1 LFENLFEKDETLDW
15 FKKKKGI
22 SSSEKK
28 AIPDGLWVKCDECG
42 EIIYRPE
49 LQKRMFVC
57 HKCNYHFRITSTEFK
72 EYYFDENSF
81 VEHDQNIK
89 PIDQLKFKD
98 SKRYSDRLKDA
109 QKKTGLS
116 DAVITGEGT
125 INGKPVAAAIMDFS
139 FIGGSMGSVVGEK
152 ISRTIDRACEK
163 KIPLIIVSASGGA
176 RMMESALSLM
186 QMAKTSAKL
195 ALLAEQGIP
204 YISILTDPTTGGTT
218 ASFAMLG
225 DINISEPRALIGFAG
240 QRVIKQTIGQDLPE
254 GFQTAEFV
262 QEHGFIDMIVPRQ
275 EMRTT
280 LSNLLDMLW
289 VYPKSTAGGNRKSAS
304 TDSNSKNEMPAAVD
318 ESPSKEKAKKA

>member
-1 LFENLFEKDETLDW
+1 LDW

-22 SSSEKK
+22 SGDEKK
-28 AIPDGLWVKCDECG
+28 AIPDGLWVKCEQCG

-57 HKCNYHFRITSTEFK
+57 HKCNYHFRITSKEFK
-72 EYYFDENSF
+72 EYYFDEGSF
-81 VEHDQNIK
+81 VELDLNIK
-89 PIDQLKFKD
+89 PIDKLKFKD
-98 SKRYSDRLKDA
+98 SKKYSDRLKDA

-116 DAVITGEGT
+116 DAVVTGEAAV
-125 INGKPVAAAIMDFS
+125 NGKPVTAAIMDFS

-152 ISRTIDRACEK
+152 ISRTIDRALEK
-163 KIPLIIVSASGGA
+163 QVPLIIVSASGGA

-225 DINISEPRALIGFAG
+225 DVNISEPGALIGFAG

-262 QEHGFIDMIVPRQ
+262 QEHGFIDSIVPRQ
-275 EMRTT
+275 EMRGT
-280 LSNLLDMLW
+280 LSRLIDMLW
-289 VYPKSTAGGNRKSAS
+289 IYQKAEPASPRKSAAKS
-304 TDSNSKNEMPAAVD
+304 ANSKTGADSKPAPAAKE
-318 ESPSKEKAKKA
+318 ESKKS